1 VVREDLS
8 VLSVAKGVKILDHSH
23 FNIVHKLALDLT
35 RGSVS
40 GLHDAASHF

>member
-1 VVREDLS
+1 MVREDLS
-8 VLSVAKGVKILDHSH
+8 VLSVAKGVKILDHPR
-23 FNIVHKLALDLT
+23 FNIVHKLALDFT